1 MRSLVRKIFLL
12 VSVFLL
18 SASTVLAA
26 EVEYYMQ
33 KTDVWTAKDFT
44 FHTGEVFP
52 KLHIGYTTLGDP
64 KNEAVLI
71 LHGTTGSGA
80 RMLGKDFGG
89 ELFLDGQPL
98 DARNYYIILP
108 DAIGTGASS
117 KPSDGLRARF
127 PRYNYDDM
135 VSAQYRLV
143 TEGLG
148 VKHLRVIIGNSMGGM
163 QTWLWGIHYPEF
175 MDALVPMAS
184 MPIEMSGRNWMMRK
198 FISESIRRDPAWQDG
213 NYTEQPA
220 ITQFTSVFYGLGTN
234 GGSMALQKLAPTSD
248 AADEVIAKRLSAP
261 FTMDTNDFLYQWES
275 SKDYNPKELENIR
288 AYVLAINSADDER
301 NPPSLGVMERELP
314 RIQHASLYLIPESEE
329 TVGHGTT
336 ARAKWWKAAFAE
348 FLQTVP
354 AQGVSAEK

>member
-1 MRSLVRKIFLL
+1 MRSLIRCVFTL

-18 SASTVLAA
+18 SMSTALASQVQ
-26 EVEYYMQ
+26 YYMQ
-33 KTDVWTAKDFT
+33 KSDVWTAKDFT

-52 KLHIGYTTLGDP
+52 DLHIGYTTLGSP
-64 KNEAVLI
+64 ENEAVLI

-80 RMLGKDFGG
+80 KMLGKDFGG

-98 DARNYYIILP
+98 DACNYYIILP

-117 KPSDGLRARF
+117 KPSDGLRASF
-127 PRYNYDDM
+127 PQYNYDDM

-163 QTWLWGIHYPEF
+163 QTWLWGLRYPEF

-198 FISESIRRDPAWQDG
+198 FISESIRRDPAWQEG

-220 ITQFTSVFYGLGTN
+220 ITQFTSVFYGLATN
-234 GGSMALQKLAPTSD
+234 GGSQALQNLAPTSD
-248 AADEVIAKRLSAP
+248 AANAVIEKWLNTP
-261 FTMDTNDFLYQWES
+261 FSMDTNDFLYQWES
-275 SKDYNPKELENIR
+275 SKDYNPKHLENIR

-314 RIQHASLYLIPESEE
+314 RIQHASLYLIPECEE

-336 ARAKWWKAAFAE
+336 ARAKWWKEKFAE
-348 FLQTVP
+348 FMQTVP
-354 AQGVSAEK
+354 VQAASAEK